1 MIAFRQQFCIE
12 DKNVEELIKRNEQI
26 GSEVVSVVN
35 ENFTSLQATFI
46 ADDLGIVI
54 YVRGKGEDIVD
65 FCLFDVAIKK
75 MQERIYKYTTPSIL
89 QIML

>member
-1 MIAFRQQFCIE
+1 MIALRQHFCIE
-12 DKNVEELIKRNEQI
+12 DKDVEKTIKRNEQI

-54 YVRGKGEDIVD
+54 YVRGKGDNLVD
-65 FCLFDVAIKK
+65 FCLFDVAVKK
-75 MQERIYKYTTPSIL
+75 MQERIYKYQTPSIL
-89 QIML
+89 EIML